1 LGLTPF
7 VQATL
12 RTSGCRSR
20 DAYAAPMAV
29 PEPLPQLPGALV
41 GAYLARLGCER
52 APAATA
58 ESLARLHRA
67 HLERVPFE
75 NLDIHL
81 GVPIG
86 LDACVSARKIAEH
99 GRGGF
104 CYELNG
110 AFGALLTALGF
121 TVELREARVLS
132 DAGEEGRPFGHVCLI
147 VHLEDGPLLAD
158 VGFGRAFDEPL
169 AFTAAIIQIDTGG
182 VFTLRPAEGGAL
194 ELVHDGV
201 AQNRILPAARSL
213 ADFADGCTYQQTS
226 PDSIF
231 TRSPVCTIRS
241 ARGRTTLSGLQLIE
255 TDESGR
261 EERALSRGEY
271 GDILGER
278 FGISLGAPQL
288 DRLVEAAA
296 RPAGAL

>member
-1 LGLTPF
+1 M
-7 VQATL
+7 
-12 RTSGCRSR
+12 
-20 DAYAAPMAV
+20 AAPA
-29 PEPLPQLPGALV
+29 PLPKLPGALV
-41 GAYLARLGCER
+41 DSYLARLGCER

-86 LDACVSARKIAEH
+86 LDAVEAVRKIAERS
-99 GRGGF
+99 RGGF

-121 TVELREARVLS
+121 NVELREARVLS
-132 DAGEEGRPFGHVCLI
+132 DAGEEGPPFAHVCL
-147 VHLEDGPLLAD
+147 VVYLEEGPLLAD

-169 AFTAAIIQIDTGG
+169 AFAADIIQIDTGG
-182 VFTLRPAEGGAL
+182 VFTLRAAGAGVL

-201 AQNRILPAARSL
+201 PQNRIRPAARSL
-213 ADFADGCTYQQTS
+213 ADFADGCAFQQTS

-231 TRSPVCTIRS
+231 TRAPVCTIRS

-255 TDESGR
+255 TDDSGR
-261 EERALSRGEY
+261 EERAISRDEFG
-271 GDILGER
+271 GILGEH
-278 FGISLGAPQL
+278 FGISLTEPEL
-288 DRLVEAAA
+288 DRLAEAAA
-296 RPAGAL
+296 RPASAL